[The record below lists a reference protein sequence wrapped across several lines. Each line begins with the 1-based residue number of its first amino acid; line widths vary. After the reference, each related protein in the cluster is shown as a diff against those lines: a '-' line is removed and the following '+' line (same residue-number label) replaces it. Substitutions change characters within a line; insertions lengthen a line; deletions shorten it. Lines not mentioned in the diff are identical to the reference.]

1 MIIADTNVVSEFMKD
16 APDPAVLA
24 WARELDR
31 AALSICV
38 VTVEEIE
45 RGIGRLAPGRR
56 RAGLEARWK
65 AHLDAFADTIAS
77 YDLPAARAAAG
88 VLVHAEFSGR
98 AISHG
103 DAQIAGICLAHG
115 HELATRDVRGF
126 AHLPGLAVVDPFDRP
141 E

>member
-56 RAGLEARWK
+56 SLTSIKR
-65 AHLDAFADTIAS
+65 
-77 YDLPAARAAAG
+77 
-88 VLVHAEFSGR
+88 GR
-98 AISHG
+98 AV
-103 DAQIAGICLAHG
+103 AA
-115 HELATRDVRGF
+115 
-126 AHLPGLAVVDPFDRP
+126 PY
-141 E
+141 

>member
-24 WARELDR
+24 WARKLDR
-31 AALSICV
+31 AVLSICV

-65 AHLDAFADTIAS
+65 AHLVAFADTIAS

-88 VLVHAEFSGR
+88 ILVHAESAGR
-98 AISHG
+98 PISHS
-103 DAQIAGICLAHG
+103 DAQIAGFCLAHG
-115 HELATRDVRGF
+115 HELATRNVRDF
-126 AHLPGLAVVDPFDRP
+126 AHLPGLTVIDPFDRP